1 MIAAIEGILDSRG
14 DNWAIIKVGGVS
26 LQVSMPTSTLNQLGV
41 VGEKVQLYTHFHL
54 KEDSIALYGFA
65 SKPELELFKM
75 LIGVDGIGPKVAL
88 AILSAS
94 PLEQLTLAIASGNID
109 MLSQL
114 PRVGK
119 KTAQRLVLE
128 LKGKLDKGWVGV
140 ERPYLNEDSGEVMA
154 ALTNLG
160 YSSAEAAR
168 AIAALSHTSA
178 LTLED
183 KIRLALKYLAPA
195 QVVGG

>member
-26 LQVSMPTSTLNQLGV
+26 LQVNIPTSSLNQLGE
-41 VGEKVQLYTHFHL
+41 VGEKVQLYTHFQL
-54 KEDSIALYGFA
+54 KEDSIALYGFT
-65 SKPELELFKM
+65 SKSELELFKM
-75 LIGVDGIGPKVAL
+75 LISVDGIGPKVAL
-88 AILSAS
+88 AILSAL

-128 LKGKLDKGWVGV
+128 LKGKIDKGWAGV
-140 ERPYLNEDSGEVMA
+140 ERSYLNEDNAEVMA

-168 AIAALSHTSA
+168 ATAALSHTSA

-183 KIRLALKYLAPA
+183 KIKLALKYLAPA